1 MRRTEE
7 LLWRPPRL
15 AVRALSR
22 LGRGSWLAASLLGCA
37 GGEADSTDPTRAR
50 YCGALC
56 TRLAA
61 CAPGAQLSSCSPAC
75 ELDPD
80 FEQVN
85 EQLWN
90 AQAECI
96 SRQTCEALATQAA
109 QDGCFEEARAKLVAS
124 ETCIAFCVADATAS
138 FECGAGHSVE
148 SCVGGPFCTL
158 RDEVLAAGIGCNQ
171 RVDCDERAACL
182 RGVFGP

>member
-1 MRRTEE
+1 MRRMEE
-7 LLWRPPRL
+7 LLWHLLRL
-15 AVRALSR
+15 AVGALSR
-22 LGRGSWLAASLLGCA
+22 LWRSAWLAPSLLGCA
-37 GGEADSTDPTRAR
+37 GGEPDSTDSTRAR
-50 YCGALC
+50 FCGALC
-56 TRLAA
+56 ARLAA
-61 CAPGAQLSSCSPAC
+61 CAPGAALSSCSPSC

-80 FEQVN
+80 FEQLN

-96 SRQTCEALATQAA
+96 SRQTCEALAMDLGQK
-109 QDGCFEEARAKLVAS
+109 GCFEQARATLIAS
-124 ETCIAFCVADATAS
+124 DTCIAFCVADATAS

-148 SCVGGPFCTL
+148 GCVEGPFCTL
-158 RDEVLAAGIGCNQ
+158 RDEVLAAGIDCNQ